1 MTAQLHANHDRNSLG
16 TSEINRPLS
25 MPRRR
30 WRLSDAEA
38 KRLAGLSEY
47 TMDVT
52 EIWGE
57 ATDPDDEWGDAAE
70 AGFVFEYEDGC
81 YPFEDRDGG
90 FWATLVC
97 LTVTDGQTR
106 DLTVYDREGASR
118 FLGADV
124 LRDIEKTAG
133 EKWTW
138 EWRGDR

>member
-1 MTAQLHANHDRNSLG
+1 M
-16 TSEINRPLS
+16 NRPLS
-25 MPRRR
+25 MLRRR

-57 ATDPDDEWGDAAE
+57 ATDPDDDWGDAAE
-70 AGFVFEYEDGC
+70 AGFVFKYEDGC

-97 LTVTDGQTR
+97 LTVTDGLTR
-106 DLTVYDREGASR
+106 ELIVYDREGASA
-118 FLGADV
+118 FLGSDV
-124 LRDIEKTAG
+124 LREIEKTAG
-133 EKWTW
+133 EERTW
-138 EWRGDR
+138 EWRADR